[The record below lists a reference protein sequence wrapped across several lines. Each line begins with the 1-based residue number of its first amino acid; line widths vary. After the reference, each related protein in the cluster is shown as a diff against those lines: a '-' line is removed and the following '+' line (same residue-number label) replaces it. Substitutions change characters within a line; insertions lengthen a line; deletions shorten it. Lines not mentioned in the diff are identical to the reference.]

1 MFTAKD
7 EESSQLQKVN
17 DEAKKNLLELASKYQ
32 ELLAQIDELQ
42 NSLNDLKQ
50 KYTEKA
56 AQAETEKQRY
66 ETQIN
71 EYIQNEKT
79 LSTQVIH
86 FKFI

>member
-7 EESSQLQKVN
+7 EESNQLHKVN
-17 DEAKKNLLELASKYQ
+17 EETKKNLLELASKYQ
-32 ELLAQIDELQ
+32 ELLVQIDELQ

-50 KYTEKA
+50 KYTEKV
-56 AQAETEKQRY
+56 AQSEIEKQKY

-79 LSTQVIH
+79 LNTQVINL
-86 FKFI
+86 